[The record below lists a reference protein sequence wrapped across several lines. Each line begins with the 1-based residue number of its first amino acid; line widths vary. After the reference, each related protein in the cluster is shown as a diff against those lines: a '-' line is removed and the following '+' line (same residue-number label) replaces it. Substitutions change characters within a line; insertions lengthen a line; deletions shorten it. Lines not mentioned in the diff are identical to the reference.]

1 MSIKLPSLRV
11 ITNLVILL
19 GMSSVTVATAGPAED
34 FAEGSKHN
42 ARGDVVA
49 AWPLLQKAAD
59 AGHAGAQA
67 AFGEL
72 MRNSDFM
79 EEALPYFRKSAAQGN
94 ADGQYGLAG
103 MLVSGEGTAQDLAE
117 ARKYYLLAAQSGH
130 QQAIDALATAYLTG
144 GMGIPETERKS
155 SEALHW
161 IRLSAEQGN
170 RLAMETMASALRTG
184 DYGLGVDIKM
194 AESWTE
200 KLRKLGAIKE
210 KRRRSSKD

>member
-1 MSIKLPSLRV
+1 MSTKLPSLWV
-11 ITNLVILL
+11 ITNLVILF
-19 GMSSVTVATAGPAED
+19 GMCPATLATAGPAED

-42 ARGDVVA
+42 SRGDVVT

-72 MRNSDFM
+72 MRKSDFM
-79 EEALPYFRKSAAQGN
+79 EEALSYFRKSAAQGN

-103 MLVSGEGTAQDLAE
+103 MLVSGEGTTQDLTE
-117 ARKYYLLAAQSGH
+117 ARKYFLLAAQSGH
-130 QQAIDALATAYLTG
+130 LQAIDAVATAYLVG
-144 GMGIPETERKS
+144 GMGMNEAERKS
-155 SEALHW
+155 PEALRW

-170 RLAMETMASALRTG
+170 RLAMETMANALRTG
-184 DYGLGVDIKM
+184 DYGLDVDMKM